1 MMATTSETETRI
13 MNIEINAEDTLALVE
28 NEVVETPIRNINEQ
42 DHAGHCW
49 LCLELDDGREFISY
63 NDGETWTDD
72 WE

>member
-1 MMATTSETETRI
+1 MI
-13 MNIEINAEDTLALVE
+13 MNDIQITNNDEALIIDGVVHEIKS
-28 NEVVETPIRNINEQ
+28 INEQ

-49 LCLELDDGREFISY
+49 LYMVLDDGREFISY

>member
-1 MMATTSETETRI
+1 MNR
-13 MNIEINAEDTLALVE
+13 MNIDINAEDTFALVE
-28 NEVVETPIRNINEQ
+28 GEVVEVAIKSINEQ

-49 LCLELDDGREFISY
+49 LYMVLDDGRELISY